1 MEDGGSDFDPA
12 AAKAALEIIRGGLRE
27 RSLRRKEPAGDAG
40 AASSPSVQ
48 EQSAAEEELPP
59 EDTETSA
66 ATEQPKR
73 TILESFVPRL
83 VREAT
88 APQQPVKRGPGRPRK
103 H

>member
-27 RSLRRKEPAGDAG
+27 RSLRRKAPSGGVG
-40 AASSPSVQ
+40 AAAAPSVQ
-48 EQSAAEEELPP
+48 EQPAPEEELPP
-59 EDTETSA
+59 EDTETHPA
-66 ATEQPKR
+66 DNPPKR
-73 TILESFVPRL
+73 TILESFVPRI

-88 APQQPVKRGPGRPRK
+88 ASQPVKRGPGRPRK